1 MAGWTCPNNELVE
14 WDGTIKAKSYR
25 GDGSQLTG
33 IAPGGGSSSASLVAD
48 IGALSGAFVHAS
60 GALYASGAQ
69 IVVDFKHLSG
79 AYVAHAAT
87 ANIHFLESAISHGRI
102 LNSGAYSH
110 AILEAS
116 GAAAASALSHLSG
129 AYWTGNYPSSA
140 ALVSNISAL
149 SGAFVHAS
157 GALYASAATIFSYVN
172 ALSGAFTVASS
183 ALWASAAQTAA
194 CCNRLSGAF
203 VHASGALYA
212 SGAQIAAGFMH
223 ASGALYNLSGAYYAH
238 AADISDPHGVT
249 LSQTRLSGGTIV
261 TTGVISGA
269 VIQVTNDWSTMSSAY
284 VANVVYGTGAT
295 GPTASTFPIGTL
307 YIKYT
312 P

>member
-157 GALYASAATIFSYVN
+157 GALYAS
-172 ALSGAFTVASS
+172 
-183 ALWASAAQTAA
+183 
-194 CCNRLSGAF
+194 
-203 VHASGALYA
+203 
-212 SGAQIAAGFMH
+212 GAQIAAGFMH